1 MTAEIDQ
8 TKTAPLELEA
18 QLLATSD
25 SLLRI
30 DLIDRLLPYLVY
42 SRPQAARDLLN
53 EQAILLQQHDMPDQQ
68 LGYYQQLAA
77 LDNLSFN
84 YLSAEAALLSAL
96 ELVEE
101 FGSIQQRIETTI
113 DYVGTLFNLNRYEE
127 ARSALDRA
135 ERLLKTFP
143 DGKLAARIFCRQ
155 GFIDLKEGN
164 LTRALQ
170 KFLEAFNYLGSY
182 GRSLSLKDHYFY
194 TLVNSGLGTVYEDS
208 MEFDK
213 AKEAFHRTINR
224 CIEFGI
230 HGRLPWHYL
239 NLGNVY
245 LSMGE
250 YAEAEKYYVLVLND
264 DDEGSSPARASA
276 YANFGSCLL
285 EQEEYRKAEA
295 LFDRAE
301 KFFRSSDRDYW
312 SNLITITFWRAR
324 IKQEEGDLPGSI
336 KQLEKS
342 LQLAEQHD
350 DVVQLSEIC
359 RMLAQSYAKVEDFQ
373 SAYFAQV
380 KYDEYQQRHQVNLNL
395 RSLRELETQYQTVAK
410 EKEAERLK
418 LKSSQLQLNA
428 LRAQMNPHFLYNS
441 MNAIQSFIT
450 TNNIN
455 TASKYLAKFAML
467 MRQSLEYTNK
477 EFISL
482 EDEIVF
488 LTDYLELSCQLRFEG
503 KLTYHIKVDEE
514 IEEDIF
520 GVPTMIIQPY
530 VENAIE
536 HGLRGGKKGEGR
548 IEIVFEQL
556 DDSSI
561 RATISDNGIGR
572 RKVQAIQAQD
582 MTRLKHRSRGTEITV
597 NRLCLLKPELLRED
611 AVKIIDLYNEQ
622 DEALGTRVEVII
634 PVIDLQ
640 LI

>member
-8 TKTAPLELEA
+8 TKTIPLELEA

-42 SRPQAARDLLN
+42 TRPVCARKLLE
-53 EQAILLQQHDMPDQQ
+53 EQSVLLEQHEMPDQQ
-68 LGYYQQLAA
+68 LGYFQQLAA

-84 YLSAEAALLSAL
+84 YSSAESALLRAL

-101 FGSIQQRIETTI
+101 YGSIQQRIETSI
-113 DYVGTLFNLNRYEE
+113 DYVGTLFNLNRYDE
-127 ARSALDRA
+127 ARATLDQA
-135 ERLLKTFP
+135 DRLLKTFP
-143 DGKLAARIFCRQ
+143 DDKLAARIFCRR

-170 KFLEAFNYLGSY
+170 KFLEAFNYLGGY
-182 GRSLSLKDHYFY
+182 GRQLSIKDHYFY
-194 TLVNSGLGTVYEDS
+194 TLVNSGLGTVYDLS
-208 MEFDK
+208 TEFDK
-213 AKEAFHRTINR
+213 ANDAFHRTIDR
-224 CIEFGI
+224 CLEYGI
-230 HGRLPWHYL
+230 HSRLAWHYL

-245 LSMGE
+245 LSMGD
-250 YAEAEKYYVLVLND
+250 YGEAEKYFLLVINN

-324 IKQEEGDLPGSI
+324 IKQEEGDLSGSI

-342 LQLAEQHD
+342 LRLAEKHD

-359 RMLAQSYAKVEDFQ
+359 RMLAQSYAEIGDYK
-373 SAYFAQV
+373 SAYLAQV
-380 KYDEYQQRHQVNLNL
+380 KYDEFQQRHQNSLNL
-395 RSLRELETQYQTVAK
+395 RSLQELETQYQTEAK

-441 MNAIQSFIT
+441 LNSIQSFIT
-450 TNNIN
+450 TNDIT

-488 LTDYLELSCQLRFEG
+488 LTDYLEISCHLRFEG
-503 KLTYHIKVDEE
+503 KLAYHIEVDEE

-536 HGLRGGKKGEGR
+536 HGLRGRQKGK
-548 IEIVFEQL
+548 IEIIFEQL
-556 DDSSI
+556 DDASI

-572 RKVQAIQAQD
+572 RKVQAIQALD
-582 MTRLKHRSRGTEITV
+582 MTRLEHRSRGTEITI
-597 NRLCLLKPELLRED
+597 NRLCLLQPDLSRED
-611 AVKIIDLYNEQ
+611 AVKIIDLY
-622 DEALGTRVEVII
+622 DDKGEALGTRVEVII
-634 PVIDLQ
+634 PVSDLQ
-640 LI
+640 LV

>member
-8 TKTAPLELEA
+8 NKTVPHELEA

-42 SRPQAARDLLN
+42 TQAKKARELLT
-53 EQAILLQQHDMPDQQ
+53 EQAVLLEQNDLPDQR
-68 LGYYQQLAA
+68 LGYFQHLAT

-84 YLSAEAALLSAL
+84 YTSAEAALLRAL
-96 ELVEE
+96 ELVQEY
-101 FGSIQQRIETTI
+101 GSIQQRIETSI

-127 ARSALDRA
+127 ARKALDHA
-135 ERLLKTFP
+135 ERLLKTYP
-143 DGKLAARIFCRQ
+143 DDKLAARIFCRR
-155 GFIDLKEGN
+155 GFIDLKDGN

-182 GRSLSLKDHYFY
+182 GRELSIKDHYFY
-194 TLVNSGLGTVYEDS
+194 TLVNSGLGTVYDLS
-208 MEFDK
+208 TEFDK
-213 AKEAFHRTINR
+213 ANDAFHRTIDR
-224 CIEFGI
+224 CLKYGI

-245 LSMGE
+245 LSMGD
-250 YAEAEKYYVLVLND
+250 YVEAEKYFTLVINN

-301 KFFRSSDRDYW
+301 NFFRSSDRDYW

-324 IKQEEGDLPGSI
+324 IKQEEGDLTGSI

-342 LQLAEQHD
+342 LRLAEQHD

-359 RMLAQSYAKVEDFQ
+359 RMLAQSYAEVGDYQ
-373 SAYFAQV
+373 SAYLAQV
-380 KYDEYQQRHQVNLNL
+380 KYDEFQLRHQKSLNL
-395 RSLRELETQYQTVAK
+395 QSLRELEAHYQTEAK

-441 MNAIQSFIT
+441 LNSIQSYIT
-450 TNNIN
+450 TNDIPS
-455 TASKYLAKFAML
+455 ASKYLAKFAML

-488 LTDYLELSCQLRFEG
+488 LTDYLEISCQLRFEG
-503 KLTYHIKVDEE
+503 KLAYHIKVDEE

-536 HGLRGGKKGEGR
+536 HGLRGRQKGK

-556 DDSSI
+556 DDTSI

-582 MTRLKHRSRGTEITV
+582 MTRLKHRSRGTEITI
-597 NRLCLLKPELLRED
+597 NRLCLLQPELSRED
-611 AVKIIDLYNEQ
+611 AVKIIDLYDTNG
-622 DEALGTRVEVII
+622 EAQGTRVEVII
-634 PVIDLQ
+634 PVMDLQ
-640 LI
+640 LV